1 MRIRLVNIVE
11 EVLKKMGI
19 DYNNQKLWV
28 NSLRRKSLIMQMG
41 KFKDF
46 NSANMINL
54 YGKEKLKEFMS
65 VELSGRSSMKMGD
78 EPLLDNIAQIQNYN
92 NLLKN
97 LEDQQLNQKSYT
109 AGNLKSGLAK
119 RSGLQKTAFNKRSR
133 VNVLNKKYRK
143 TTFM

>member
-1 MRIRLVNIVE
+1 
-11 EVLKKMGI
+11 
-19 DYNNQKLWV
+19 
-28 NSLRRKSLIMQMG
+28 
-41 KFKDF
+41 
-46 NSANMINL
+46 
-54 YGKEKLKEFMS
+54 
-65 VELSGRSSMKMGD
+65 MGD